1 MKKYSISFKMFGIF
15 LGLVLLILLLGWVLT
30 AYFLP
35 DYYEDKKIETI
46 EEHALYIQDI
56 YKTQSEQTL
65 CKELDDIAEHVGGK
79 VLLLDS
85 SRGVIYM
92 TGGSN
97 RGWGVLKRLKL
108 EFGKERSIYKLT
120 GQAGDVEWLVYEKSL
135 TPETRL
141 VFQIPFHSIREAIII
156 IQGFYGYI
164 ILAAIIVAVLLA
176 FLFSKIVTKPL
187 IRLDQMAQEIQ
198 KLNFSV
204 KYEEKREDEIGHL
217 GQTFNMMTEK
227 LEKTIGRLEEELQK
241 EKNLDRLRKQFVA
254 QVSHELQTPI
264 SVIQGYA
271 EALSDGIV
279 EDFEEQLYYYDVI
292 QGETHKMSQMIRDL
306 LDLSQLE
313 SGVFKICPKSFD
325 IIGSVAYI
333 VEKYQKICLEKEI
346 TLAFASDVRNFQVY
360 ADEGRIEQVVTNFL
374 NNAIRHT
381 GEKGLVQVRVSQKGD
396 KIDVSVFNTGEAIP
410 PKDFPYIWQSF
421 YKVKDVKMGTGLG
434 LAICRNILELHQS
447 KYYVQNEDDG
457 VRFGF
462 ELKAYRDL

>member
-1 MKKYSISFKMFGIF
+1 MKKQSISFKMFGIF
-15 LGLVLLILLLGWVLT
+15 LGLVWLILLLGWALT

-46 EEHALYIQDI
+46 QEDALYIQDI
-56 YKTQSEQTL
+56 YQTQSDQTL
-65 CKELDDIAEHVGGK
+65 RKELDDIAEHVGGK
-79 VLLLDS
+79 VSLLDS
-85 SRGVIYM
+85 SRDVIYM

-97 RGWGVLKRLKL
+97 RGWGVLKRFKL
-108 EFGKERSIYKLT
+108 DAGQQSLMYKLT
-120 GQAGDVEWLVYEKSL
+120 GQTGDVEWLIYEKQL
-135 TPETRL
+135 TPEAWL
-141 VFQIPFHSIREAIII
+141 VFQIPFHSIREAVTI

-164 ILAAIIVAVLLA
+164 ILVAIIVAVLLA

-204 KYEEKREDEIGHL
+204 RYDEKRVDEIGHL
-217 GQTFNMMTEK
+217 GRTFNMMSEK

-279 EDFEEQLYYYDVI
+279 EDFEEQLNYYDVI

-325 IIGSVAYI
+325 MISSVAHI

-346 TLAFASDVRNFQVY
+346 KLTFESDLRNFKVY
-360 ADEGRIEQVVTNFL
+360 ADEGRMEQVVTNFL

-381 GEKGLVQVRVSQKGD
+381 EEKGLVQVRVLQKD
-396 KIDVSVFNTGEAIP
+396 DRIDVSVFNTGEAIP
-410 PKDFPYIWQSF
+410 LKDLPYIWQSF

-434 LAICRNILELHQS
+434 LAISRNILELHQS
-447 KYYVQNEDDG
+447 EYYAVNVDKG

-462 ELKAYRDL
+462 ELKKYRNL